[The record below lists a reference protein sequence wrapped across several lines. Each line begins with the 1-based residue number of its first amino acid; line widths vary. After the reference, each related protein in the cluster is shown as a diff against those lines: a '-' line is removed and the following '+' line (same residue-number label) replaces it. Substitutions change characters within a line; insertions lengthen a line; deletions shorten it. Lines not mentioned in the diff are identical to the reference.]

1 MIKYFL
7 EAIPETTAVIDI
19 IETIGTGLQNSLTWI
34 GTVISSFFTA
44 GGAFNAILPVLGLS
58 IGLKLVG
65 MGVRYVRS
73 FIWGD

>member
-1 MIKYFL
+1 MSST
-7 EAIPETTAVIDI
+7 EVISI
-19 IETIGTGLQNSLTWI
+19 ITEIGTGLENSLTWI

-44 GGAFNAILPVLGLS
+44 GGAFNAVLPVLGLS